1 MAETTE
7 TPLRESE
14 RLYLKAN
21 DARQAKLRLDEEYRA
36 RKDELMVPVREAE
49 RKAREQ
55 VTAEFEARYQVAYQA
70 VADAEAA
77 LDAARIAE
85 QTAAQPYPVGTKLYQ
100 WESSGRRSYSAAPS
114 GPRLTGKVGLFEIWT
129 KDSVA
134 PENMK
139 YGKPRPGAYVVR
151 TLRKDGTTG
160 PSFVLYSSRQSG
172 TWLPEGQKPKAE
184 PA

>member
-100 WESSGRRSYSAAPS
+100 WESSGRRSYSATGC

-139 YGKPRPGAYVVR
+139 YGNRCHVAR

-160 PSFVLYSSRQSG
+160 PSFVLYSSWQSG